1 MTEQQQIDQYLSVFR
16 FNLRSVTLSEREEI
30 IREIGAHIRD
40 AGDEGTTDI
49 ASVLKRLGAPEEL
62 AVQYRDGMLIRHA
75 GRSFSPLLLL
85 RATLRL
91 ATKGAFGIL
100 VLFCGI
106 FGYAFGVGIAL
117 TGLIKP
123 FTPANTGTWIQDGR
137 IVSSGA
143 LIQIP
148 PPPAHEIL
156 GFWYIPV
163 ALTVGAL
170 FIIVTTFVIQ
180 FALRVSQRWQ
190 VVLGG
195 SAMRK
200 ENLTAGIP
208 DLQ

>member
-16 FNLRSVTLSEREEI
+16 SNLCSVTLSEREEI

-40 AGDEGTTDI
+40 SVEERTSDI
-49 ASVLKRLGAPEEL
+49 VSVLARLGAPEEL

-75 GRSFSPLLLL
+75 SRSFSPLLLL
-85 RATLRL
+85 RAALRL

-106 FGYAFGVGIAL
+106 FGYAFGGGIIL
-117 TGLIKP
+117 TGLIKS
-123 FTPANTGTWIQDGR
+123 FAPANTGTWIQDGR

-143 LIQIP
+143 LIQVP

-170 FIIVTTFVIQ
+170 LIIVTTFVIQ
-180 FALRVSQRWQ
+180 FALRLSQRWQ
-190 VVLGG
+190 AVLGQ
-195 SAMRK
+195 SAPPK
-200 ENLTAGIP
+200 GNLANGIP